1 MIAFARH
8 QSIAAVPPPHADT
21 ALAMER
27 LGVTPVAIF
36 AAIPA
41 AWPSGVSSL
50 TITYDVCQGLERVE
64 MRNDWT
70 AGIRA

>member
-1 MIAFARH
+1 
-8 QSIAAVPPPHADT
+8 
-21 ALAMER
+21 MEQ

-50 TITYDVCQGLERVE
+50 AIAYDVRRGFERVE
-64 MRNDWT
+64 MRNDRT
-70 AGIRA
+70 VGIRD

>member
-1 MIAFARH
+1 
-8 QSIAAVPPPHADT
+8 
-21 ALAMER
+21 MEQ

-50 TITYDVCQGLERVE
+50 AIAFDVCQDFDRAE
-64 MRNDWT
+64 MRYDRT
-70 AGIRA
+70 AGIRD